1 MKENKEKS
9 NVLKIRVLI
18 ILALILGFI
27 IGRFDLRLFT
37 DLRAQETTSEID
49 RAVSAKHGYGMYL
62 NFEYEIV
69 TNSYG
74 YFVVVKDRDNQT
86 LMTAGLN

>member
-1 MKENKEKS
+1 MKENKERRD
-9 NVLKIRVLI
+9 LKIRVLI

-27 IGRFDLRLFT
+27 IGKMDLKPFT
-37 DLRAQETTSEID
+37 NLQAQETTTELEK
-49 RAVSAKHGYGMYL
+49 AVSAKHGFGMYL

-74 YFVVVKDRDNQT
+74 YFVVVKDRNTNT
-86 LMTAGLN
+86 LMTAGL